1 MDQAWNMLQHY
12 FEINVE
18 PDNVSCLQSCVVS
31 KLLSMNYHVPEW
43 LVDKMKVLHNNDCCN
58 DNIL

>member
-1 MDQAWNMLQHY
+1 MLRHY
-12 FEINVE
+12 VEINVE

-43 LVDKMKVLHNNDCCN
+43 LVDKMKVLHNNDCYN